1 MLAIDNSNG
10 SSRFGRLY
18 VAFID
23 PPQLLPTAP
32 VVRVAWSENPASPP
46 EPANTWSNIS
56 DVADPVPGWRTQ
68 SPWLAVAPNGDVYV
82 AFAEYQTAHGGQQII
97 RISRSTDGGMTWE
110 PRTPIAT
117 GRRAGNSAASD
128 PERCGRPA
136 LNGDIRISGSMQ
148 IAVDD
153 DPSLPPPGYVIHA
166 SYFYDSDG
174 TGADESNVFY
184 RRSTNQAGTWSDEI
198 KLNSDTTP
206 TDQWNPALAVSTGG
220 VVAVSWYDRRN
231 DPSGNWKFDRYLALS
246 DDGGITWRP
255 NVRLSDRG
263 MAVGATSPV
272 ARNLPHYDAGVA
284 GCYHSDYDHM
294 AVDPAGVFHLVWSD
308 DRRLLPTGGC
318 ASDDPNYPSL
328 PYFVDSCPNPD
339 VYYNRIGDVDGDGI
353 SDGVDD
359 ACDTCKRRD
368 DWLPDFSLGP
378 NAVFTGK
385 MTNRTLVSGQLD
397 DDADGIGNHCDFDY
411 NNAGAAIGAS
421 DFNDMKY
428 SQLPTGGLM
437 SASTC
442 GATAGNPPEGEGGSG
457 ADQRCGEFDHNG
469 QGLAVSAADFN
480 LALQAQG
487 GIIGLDPQVTMA
499 CGDACRAPFSG
510 PIGSANVCIGKA
522 LCEGVGCQVQGC
534 PP

>member
-1 MLAIDNSNG
+1 
-10 SSRFGRLY
+10 
-18 VAFID
+18 
-23 PPQLLPTAP
+23 
-32 VVRVAWSENPASPP
+32 
-46 EPANTWSNIS
+46 
-56 DVADPVPGWRTQ
+56 
-68 SPWLAVAPNGDVYV
+68 
-82 AFAEYQTAHGGQQII
+82 
-97 RISRSTDGGMTWE
+97 
-110 PRTPIAT
+110 
-117 GRRAGNSAASD
+117 
-128 PERCGRPA
+128 
-136 LNGDIRISGSMQ
+136 
-148 IAVDD
+148 
-153 DPSLPPPGYVIHA
+153 
-166 SYFYDSDG
+166 
-174 TGADESNVFY
+174 
-184 RRSTNQAGTWSDEI
+184 
-198 KLNSDTTP
+198 
-206 TDQWNPALAVSTGG
+206 VSTGG

-231 DPSGNWKFDRYLALS
+231 DASENWKFDRYLALS

-255 NVRLSDRG
+255 NVRLSDRA

-272 ARNLPHYDAGVA
+272 SRNLPPYDDGTARCYHGDYDQVAVDAGGA
-284 GCYHSDYDHM
+284 
-294 AVDPAGVFHLVWSD
+294 FHVVWSD

-318 ASDDPNYPSL
+318 PSDDPDLPSL

-339 VYYNRIGDVDGDGI
+339 VYYNRIGDIDADGISDAYDSCPTLPDLGVDDDGDGI

-378 NAVFTGK
+378 TAVFTGK

-522 LCEGVGCQVQGC
+522 ICEGVGCQVQGC